1 MSVSFPGSF
10 QPLFLQIIF
19 HALSLPLGAYNM
31 NVILLD
37 VPKPLKS
44 LYFLTFLFSYAA
56 LSLGDSIAVSSSLL
70 ICSSTS
76 SNMLLNPASAFLSS
90 VIISA

>member
-1 MSVSFPGSF
+1 MSIRVPLIQSSLGFLDLDVCFLPQGSF

-37 VPKPLKS
+37 VPKLP
-44 LYFLTFLFSYAA
+44 
-56 LSLGDSIAVSSSLL
+56 
-70 ICSSTS
+70 
-76 SNMLLNPASAFLSS
+76 
-90 VIISA
+90 